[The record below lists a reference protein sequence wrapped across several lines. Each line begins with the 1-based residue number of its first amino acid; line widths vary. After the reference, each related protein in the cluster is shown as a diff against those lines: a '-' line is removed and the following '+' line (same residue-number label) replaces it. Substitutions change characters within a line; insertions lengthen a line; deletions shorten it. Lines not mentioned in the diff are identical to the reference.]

1 MVRSIR
7 SLVTQFASVAALCAA
22 VLALC
27 MSAIAEEGGQQF
39 ADLGRCTLDSG
50 QTIEH
55 CRVGYR
61 TFGTLNPAADNA
73 VLMPTFLNGRTEDLL
88 SLVGSQPSRTRL
100 IDSSKYYAVL
110 LDSLGDGVS
119 SSPSNSD
126 DQKGADFPA
135 ITERDMV
142 RAEYRAVTEVLHLKH
157 AHAVIGLSMGGE
169 QTFEWAVTY
178 PEFFD
183 LAVAIIGTPQLTSY
197 DLFSHTITLDA
208 MLADPD
214 YKDGKYGTKQPAL
227 TLANEL
233 LKMEGT
239 TPQYRVEHTE
249 RKDLPA
255 LLEEAR
261 RPERQDAN
269 DRMWQLKAV
278 LAHDVLRG
286 KSIEEAAKTSRAK
299 WLVIVSAHDHLV
311 YPGPALAW
319 AKAAGAETYISDTP
333 CGHMIMECDGEQVS
347 QRVEKFL
354 AQ

>member
-1 MVRSIR
+1 MTR
-7 SLVTQFASVAALCAA
+7 FAPVAVLCALLA
-22 VLALC
+22 VC
-27 MSAIAEEGGQQF
+27 VPAIAEEGAQQF

-61 TFGTLNPAADNA
+61 VFGTLNAAGDNA
-73 VLMPTFLNGRTEDLL
+73 VLMPTSLNGRTEDMF
-88 SLVGSQPSRTRL
+88 SLVGPQPSKTRL
-100 IDSSKYYAVL
+100 IDTTKYCAVL
-110 LDSLGDGVS
+110 LDALGDGVS

-126 DQKGADFPA
+126 DQKGAAFPA

-142 RAEYRAVTEVLHLKH
+142 RAEYRAVTEALHLKH
-157 AHAVIGLSMGGE
+157 ARAVIGLSMGAE

-178 PEFFD
+178 PEFFN
-183 LAVAIIGTPQLTSY
+183 LAVSIVGTPQLTSY
-197 DLFSHTITLDA
+197 DLLSHTIMEDA
-208 MLADPD
+208 ILADPD
-214 YKDGKYGTKQPAL
+214 YKDGKYTKEPEL
-227 TLANEL
+227 KLANEL
-233 LKMEGT
+233 GKMQGT

-261 RPERQDAN
+261 KPQRQDAN

-286 KSIEEAAKTSRAK
+286 KSIEEVAKASRAK
-299 WLVIVSAHDHLV
+299 WLVIVSAHDHMV
-311 YPGPALAW
+311 YPAPALAW
-319 AKAAGAETYISDTP
+319 AKAAGAQTYISDTP
-333 CGHMIMECDGEQVS
+333 CGHMIMECDAEQVS
-347 QRVEKFL
+347 QRVETFL

>member
-1 MVRSIR
+1 MER
-7 SLVTQFASVAALCAA
+7 FACVWVMAIVLLAALLPAH
-22 VLALC
+22 
-27 MSAIAEEGGQQF
+27 AEEGAQQF

-61 TFGTLNPAADNA
+61 TFGTLNAVGDNA
-73 VLMPTFLNGRTEDLL
+73 VLMLTWLNGRTEDLL
-88 SLVGSQPSRTRL
+88 SLVGPEPSKTRL
-100 IDSSKYYAVL
+100 VDSTKYYAVL
-110 LDSLGDGVS
+110 LDALGNGVS

-126 DQKGADFPA
+126 VQKGASFPA

-157 AHAVIGLSMGGE
+157 ARAIVGISMGGE

-178 PEFFD
+178 PEFFN
-183 LAVAIIGTPQLTSY
+183 LAVPIIGTPQLTSY
-197 DLFSHTITLDA
+197 DLLSHTIAEDA

-214 YKDGKYGTKQPAL
+214 YKNGKYGEKQPSL
-227 TLANEL
+227 KLANEL
-233 LKMEGT
+233 LKMELT
-239 TPQYRVEHTE
+239 TPQFRVEHTD
-249 RKDLPA
+249 RKDFPA

-261 RPERQDAN
+261 KPERQDAN

-278 LAHDVLRG
+278 LAQDVLRG
-286 KSIEEAAKTSRAK
+286 KTIDEVAKATRAK

-311 YPGPALAW
+311 YPAPALAW
-319 AKAAGAETYISDTP
+319 AKAVGADTYISDTP
-333 CGHMIMECDGEQVS
+333 CGHSIMECDAEQVS

>member
-1 MVRSIR
+1 MRRFARAFMVG
-7 SLVTQFASVAALCAA
+7 AALLFA
-22 VLALC
+22 VLPVL
-27 MSAIAEEGGQQF
+27 AEDGAQQF
-39 ADLGRCTLDSG
+39 ADLGHCTLDSG
-50 QTIEH
+50 QTINH

-61 TFGTLNPAADNA
+61 TFGTLNAAGDNA
-73 VLMPTFLNGRTEDLL
+73 VLMPTWLNGRTEALL
-88 SLVGSQPSRTRL
+88 SLVGSTPSKTRL
-100 IDSSKYYAVL
+100 IDTTKFYVVL
-110 LDSLGDGVS
+110 LDALGDGVS

-126 DQKGADFPA
+126 DQKRADFPE

-157 AHAVIGLSMGGE
+157 AHAVVGISMGGE

-183 LAVAIIGTPQLTSY
+183 LAVPIIGTPQPTSY
-197 DLFSHTITLDA
+197 DLLSHTIAEDA

-214 YKDGKYGTKQPAL
+214 YKDGKYGEKQPAL
-227 TLANEL
+227 KLANEL
-233 LKMEGT
+233 LVMQLS
-239 TPQYRVEHTE
+239 TPQFRVEHTE
-249 RKDLPA
+249 RKDFSA

-261 RPERQDAN
+261 NPERQDAN

-286 KSIEEAAKTSRAK
+286 KSMDEVAKATRAK
-299 WLVIVSAHDHLV
+299 WLVIVSAHDHSV

-333 CGHMIMECDGEQVS
+333 CGHLIMECDAEQIT

-354 AQ
+354 TQ